1 MTHFQLSTSRYFS
14 SLALHSRN
22 LPLLANR
29 DLPPF
34 FHRDAPDHYPAGSP
48 KGKKPLRDGVE
59 EEVSDREWELR
70 VGQYPRDTRDR
81 CEGLSSRYGVL
92 CRLWPVALES
102 DFAVHIQ
109 PTGRCVALSTFGLFK
124 SRMFAPTSTIAS
136 QGKFWV
142 ARSCVSPADKNIN
155 SSRRSRSISL
165 CSRWLV
171 MECTVSQ
178 GGCPLRCIAH

>member
-1 MTHFQLSTSRYFS
+1 MTHLTLPTSRYFS

-34 FHRDAPDHYPAGSP
+34 FHRDAPHHYPAGSP

-70 VGQYPRDTRDR
+70 VGQYPPDTCDR
-81 CEGLSSRYGVL
+81 YAGSSSRYGVL

-102 DFAVHIQ
+102 DLAVHIQ
-109 PTGRCVALSTFGLFK
+109 PTGRCVALSTFGLLK
-124 SRMFAPTSTIAS
+124 SRMFALTGAIAS
-136 QGKFWV
+136 QGAFPV
-142 ARSCVSPADKNIN
+142 VRSCVFPSDKRIN

-178 GGCPLRCIAH
+178 GAAAVSVA